1 MSRFFK
7 KCSENICEIYHGEQ
21 FHENPN
27 FVELWVLP
35 LWWLNKERPCQS
47 GSSSSE
53 LAAYNNP
60 KQYTQKGSYRRASI
74 QPFRPGR
81 TVVQEEKRVK

>member
-1 MSRFFK
+1 MSRFFEK
-7 KCSENICEIYHGEQ
+7 FGENICEICHGEQ

-27 FVELWVLP
+27 LVEPWVLP
-35 LWWLNKERPCQS
+35 LWWLNIERPCQS

-60 KQYTQKGSYRRASI
+60 KHYTKGVI
-74 QPFRPGR
+74 
-81 TVVQEEKRVK
+81 

>member
-1 MSRFFK
+1 MHSVASFISILLN
-7 KCSENICEIYHGEQ
+7 KCLYIFEKCGEKMCEICQGEQ
-21 FHENPN
+21 SMKNPN
-27 FVELWVLP
+27 FVEMWVLP

-60 KQYTQKGSYRRASI
+60 KHYTKGVI
-74 QPFRPGR
+74 
-81 TVVQEEKRVK
+81 